1 MTSDTTDRHANTR
14 DRKRKK
20 RKYQLVM
27 RGNRSV
33 FLIEQELGK
42 RAKSAREKQRRED

>member
-1 MTSDTTDRHANTR
+1 MTDTTDRHVNAR
-14 DRKRKK
+14 DRKRKR
-20 RKYQLVM
+20 RKYQQVM

-42 RAKSAREKQRRED
+42 RAKAARDKQRRED